1 MPHLSA
7 GLGEGKRVK
16 LRDKLPLSSLYIICV
31 IGGALAAVAHHA
43 PELTGTELRV
53 LLHLCA
59 TAAAANSLSVPA
71 SSRDLEVAT
80 RTARSAIVTALD
92 GLAKR
97 GLIATRQGTPRSP
110 ATHLLR
116 LLEVATISGP
126 LRPPRQQQ
134 ALFPQ
139 GAVLIQDRSGPEW
152 TTPNGDSTAC
162 ERRRNCRS
170 GRCANSGGYYRSIV
184 PGEAERLRSG
194 HRGQGRRW
202 MQSYRAKLGALP
214 TGTARNHHTRQTS
227 A

>member
-7 GLGEGKRVK
+7 GLGEGKRVE

-59 TAAAANSLSVPA
+59 TAAANSLSVPA

-126 LRPPRQQQ
+126 ISGPPPASSKR
-134 ALFPQ
+134 FPQ
-139 GAVLIQDRSGPEW
+139 GAVLIQDRSGPEIG
-152 TTPNGDSTAC
+152 PPPTAIQQLASAG
-162 ERRRNCRS
+162 E
-170 GRCANSGGYYRSIV
+170 IV
-184 PGEAERLRSG
+184 DPEGVLSWRVL
-194 HRGQGRRW
+194 
-202 MQSYRAKLGALP
+202 
-214 TGTARNHHTRQTS
+214 
-227 A
+227 